1 MSVVLVRDVM
11 TIGVPIC
18 TGDERCAAVSAR
30 LAGLPN
36 RPEVAVVLDEDG
48 MAAGWVSRAGL
59 AQADPERTVD
69 AVMDEDIPEI
79 PPDIPAE
86 AAAQIMRDRGL
97 THVFLMHGWPGEPR
111 PSAVLALSTLE
122 RLGFFGD

>member
-11 TIGVPIC
+11 TIGVPTC
-18 TGDERCAAVSAR
+18 RADEACGVIAAR
-30 LAGLPN
+30 LARLPH

-48 MAAGWVSRAGL
+48 MAAGWVSRAALG
-59 AQADPERTVD
+59 QADPERTVD
-69 AVMDEDIPEI
+69 AVMDEDIPEL
-79 PPDIPAE
+79 PPDIPAQ

-97 THVFLMHGWPGEPR
+97 THAFLMHSWPGEPR

>member
-11 TIGVPIC
+11 TIGVPTC
-18 TGDERCAAVSAR
+18 RADEACGVIAAR
-30 LAGLPN
+30 LARLPN

-48 MAAGWVSRAGL
+48 MAAGWVSHAGL
-59 AQADPERTVD
+59 EGADPACTVD
-69 AVMDEDIPEI
+69 TVMDEDIPEV
-79 PPDIPAE
+79 PPDIPAQ

-97 THVFLMHGWPGEPR
+97 TYAFLMHSWPGEPR

-122 RLGFFGD
+122 RLGFGGV